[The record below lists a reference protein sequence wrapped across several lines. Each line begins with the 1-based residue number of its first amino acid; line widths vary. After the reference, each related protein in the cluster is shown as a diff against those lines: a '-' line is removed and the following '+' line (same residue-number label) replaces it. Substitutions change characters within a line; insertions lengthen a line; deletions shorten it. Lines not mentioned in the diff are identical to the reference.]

1 MTATSAVPID
11 IVPVGQTNT
20 NAGDDAFDPLPD
32 ETVLKTG
39 WLMKKG
45 RRGVN
50 LPFCGIKVNI
60 AELESPLVCVEVG
73 QTGVLQRRKGNRLRG
88 VTRVTY
94 DRSTRRSR

>member
-11 IVPVGQTNT
+11 IVPVGQTNNNT
-20 NAGDDAFDPLPD
+20 GDDAFDPLPD

-50 LPFCGIKVNI
+50 LPSVELRLILQNWNRRWFVLRSDRLAYYKDEKVT
-60 AELESPLVCVEVG
+60 VCEV
-73 QTGVLQRRKGNRLRG
+73 
-88 VTRVTY
+88 
-94 DRSTRRSR
+94 